1 MKLFFRFSTVWQL
14 LVDRLVGPSPNANS
28 EAHVEGRAVAI
39 QVATRRRPMRHGRL
53 STQRRAKRCAAMGPR
68 YSRKFI
74 TRRAEREVYRPKH
87 ALSRYCSSGCVTAA
101 TRWRQCAANRRYRAS
116 EQGKARRR
124 DQACRYR
131 RRVRERV
138 TTSAPPS
145 AGGEG
150 YGYAGGWSEFRCRR
164 PGCYETF
171 LRTARSPLQTFCNA
185 LCRQAL
191 YRVIVRERRWR
202 QRRQGGPSQAWR
214 SGDG

>member
-1 MKLFFRFSTVWQL
+1 M
-14 LVDRLVGPSPNANS
+14 A
-28 EAHVEGRAVAI
+28 
-39 QVATRRRPMRHGRL
+39 
-53 STQRRAKRCAAMGPR
+53 
-68 YSRKFI
+68 
-74 TRRAEREVYRPKH
+74 
-87 ALSRYCSSGCVTAA
+87 AA

-131 RRVRERV
+131 RRIRKHV

-150 YGYAGGWSEFRCRR
+150 YGYAVGWSDFRCLR
-164 PGCYETF
+164 PGCYATF
-171 LRTARSPLQTFCNA
+171 LKTARSPLQTFCNA

-191 YRVIVRERRWR
+191 YRVLVRERRWR
-202 QRRQGGPSQAWR
+202 QRRPDGRPKACR